1 MPESPVKDK
10 QYNLVT
16 VLQQSLENVWMLE
29 TYIQDADREQDTELA
44 DWLRRIQD
52 NNRRAGE
59 QGKKM
64 LMQRLQKE
72 GG

>member
-72 GG
+72 GD